1 MWRRNPTS
9 HVNQLFLSSWVRS
22 PEKIQLRY
30 GDTVD
35 DLFSFVQ
42 VKLFQF
48 RCYKLQGE
56 GCSLPTI
63 AANDFLK
70 RTSLPT
76 CTTVYNRCTPQPC
89 EWTPAHRALPPWP
102 TTRPPPP
109 CPWTTGS
116 PGRCSISSSRGP
128 KGSSATVYP
137 TLSQQKSLYLVEQ
150 NLAPTFIY

>member
-9 HVNQLFLSSWVRS
+9 HVNQLSLSSWVMS

-48 RCYKLQGE
+48 RCYKVRDVRYL
-56 GCSLPTI
+56 TI
-63 AANDFLK
+63 AANDLSK
-70 RTSLPT
+70 RTSLPP
-76 CTTVYNRCTPQPC
+76 CTTVYNRCTPQPS
-89 EWTPAHRALPPWP
+89 EWTPARRALPPWP
-102 TTRPPPP
+102 TTWPPSPS
-109 CPWTTGS
+109 PWTTGS

-137 TLSQQKSLYLVEQ
+137 TLAAVHVYSRLVLFIPYHSLLK
-150 NLAPTFIY
+150 